1 MKAKDLRNSILQL
14 AVQGK
19 LVPQDPNDEPAS
31 ALLDRIRAERAKLI
45 KEKKIRAPKGGES
58 VIYRASDGSHYEK
71 RGKDEPVCI
80 DDEIPFEIPESWTW
94 VRLGSILELVS
105 DGTHKT
111 PEYKDSGVLF
121 LSVQNISKGYFD
133 LSKAKYVSQETHN
146 ELCKRVKP
154 RNGDILLCRIGTLGK
169 PIIVDVDYEFSIFV
183 SLGLLRLIDERL
195 AEWVVACIDAPI
207 GFQWIQRVKVGGGT
221 HTFKINLGDIPDF
234 LIPLPPYEEQ
244 LRIREKLSAILD
256 HVGDYEELQDARER
270 LDAELPDRL
279 RKSILQLAV
288 QGKLVEQD
296 PTDEPASALL
306 DRIRA
311 ERAALVKAKKIR
323 APKGGESIIYRASDG
338 GYYEK
343 RGKGEPVCIDD
354 EIPFEIPESWAWVRL
369 GDIGD
374 WKAGATPAKGESK
387 YYSNGAIPWLLT
399 GDLTDGPVTEI
410 PNTITEQAL
419 RECSVRLNPVGS
431 VLVAMYGATI
441 GKIGVLG
448 VAATTNQACCAC
460 VLHDESIRGWLV
472 TWLRYQKPHFIKM
485 GEGGAQPNISRQK
498 IVGCLL
504 PLPPLEE
511 QRRIVDSCKALLSV
525 LG

>member
-1 MKAKDLRNSILQL
+1 MVVRLSGPLLGTGTAITAINRIVAVMVMCTIMTYAKSIMLY
-14 AVQGK
+14 
-19 LVPQDPNDEPAS
+19 
-31 ALLDRIRAERAKLI
+31 ERAFSCAGLLNTTSTQPGV
-45 KEKKIRAPKGGES
+45 RLAQY
-58 VIYRASDGSHYEK
+58 VLHSDGSHYEK
-71 RGKDEPVCI
+71 RGK
-80 DDEIPFEIPESWTW
+80 
-94 VRLGSILELVS
+94 
-105 DGTHKT
+105 
-111 PEYKDSGVLF
+111 
-121 LSVQNISKGYFD
+121 
-133 LSKAKYVSQETHN
+133 
-146 ELCKRVKP
+146 
-154 RNGDILLCRIGTLGK
+154 GD
-169 PIIVDVDYEFSIFV
+169 
-183 SLGLLRLIDERL
+183 
-195 AEWVVACIDAPI
+195 
-207 GFQWIQRVKVGGGT
+207 
-221 HTFKINLGDIPDF
+221 
-234 LIPLPPYEEQ
+234 
-244 LRIREKLSAILD
+244 
-256 HVGDYEELQDARER
+256 
-270 LDAELPDRL
+270 
-279 RKSILQLAV
+279 
-288 QGKLVEQD
+288 
-296 PTDEPASALL
+296 PA
-306 DRIRA
+306 
-311 ERAALVKAKKIR
+311 
-323 APKGGESIIYRASDG
+323 
-338 GYYEK
+338 
-343 RGKGEPVCIDD
+343 CIDD